1 MIKPE
6 ERDLIH
12 TAIQLRNQAAEG
24 YVIPVGSVNIV
35 FIKTEEGMIGCGA
48 FDITA
53 LERFGV
59 PAAKMKPVAGPSITS
74 IDEILEAVVREV
86 NEPAAERGITIGMT
100 GKEAFEL
107 L

>member
-1 MIKPE
+1 M
-6 ERDLIH
+6 IH
-12 TAIQLRNQAAEG
+12 TTIPLKNRSAEG
-24 YVIPVGSVNIV
+24 YVIPLGTVNLV

-53 LERFGV
+53 LEQFGV

-100 GKEAFEL
+100 GKEALEL

>member
-53 LERFGV
+53 L
-59 PAAKMKPVAGPSITS
+59 
-74 IDEILEAVVREV
+74 
-86 NEPAAERGITIGMT
+86 
-100 GKEAFEL
+100 
-107 L
+107 